1 MKTKHIYKFTATKS
15 EKKQVEVNRKNKET
29 GETETILQNKT
40 VKTPVEFVVKKPSR
54 RIIDEAEAQYAIELS
69 KNIKKG
75 IVTKDMLV
83 KKYADTGGSLTEEET
98 KDTLRSLQRS
108 NEIAN
113 KIQMLSAV
121 DKEKNKSEIEELEL
135 ELVQIRKGLIDV
147 EMSVQSVYE
156 HTADA
161 RAERSMLLW
170 YTVQLSRTIE
180 NNEEKNF
187 FNGIL
192 YEDQLNDLY
201 EKDEEG
207 EDFEKEALAKLML
220 VISYWFY
227 NNNATEKDIEEFI
240 KQQQGGQR

>member
-1 MKTKHIYKFTATKS
+1 
-15 EKKQVEVNRKNKET
+15 
-29 GETETILQNKT
+29 
-40 VKTPVEFVVKKPSR
+40 
-54 RIIDEAEAQYAIELS
+54 
-69 KNIKKG
+69 
-75 IVTKDMLV
+75 
-83 KKYADTGGSLTEEET
+83 
-98 KDTLRSLQRS
+98 
-108 NEIAN
+108 
-113 KIQMLSAV
+113 
-121 DKEKNKSEIEELEL
+121 
-135 ELVQIRKGLIDV
+135 
-147 EMSVQSVYE
+147 MSVQSVYE

-180 NNEEKNF
+180 NNEEENF

-207 EDFEKEALAKLML
+207 KDFEKEALAKLML

-240 KQQQGGQR
+240 KQQQGG

>member
-1 MKTKHIYKFTATKS
+1 MKTKYIYKFQVNKS

-40 VKTPVEFVVKKPSR
+40 VKTPVEFVIKKPSR
-54 RIIDEAEAQYAIELS
+54 RIVDEAEAQYAIELS

-98 KDTLRSLQRS
+98 KDTLRKLQRS
-108 NEIAN
+108 NEITN
-113 KIQMLSAV
+113 KVQMLSATG
-121 DKEKNKSEIEELEL
+121 KEKNKSEIEEL
-135 ELVQIRKGLIDV
+135 VQIRKNLIDI

-170 YTVQLSRTIE
+170 YAVQLGGIVE
-180 NNEEKNF
+180 EGEEKSF
-187 FNGIL
+187 FDGLI
-192 YEDQLNDLY
+192 YEDQLNNLY

-207 EDFEKEALAKLML
+207 EDFEKEALNKLML
-220 VISYWFY
+220 VVSYWFY
-227 NNNATEKDIEEFI
+227 NNQAGEKDIEEFLN
-240 KQQQGGQR
+240 QQEGG

>member
-1 MKTKHIYKFTATKS
+1 MKTKYIYKFQVNKS

-40 VKTPVEFVVKKPSR
+40 VKTPVEFVIKKPSR
-54 RIIDEAEAQYAIELS
+54 RIVDEAEAQYAIELS

-98 KDTLRSLQRS
+98 KDTLRKLQRS
-108 NEIAN
+108 NEISN
-113 KIQMLSAV
+113 KIQMLSAT
-121 DKEKNKSEIEELEL
+121 DKKKNKKEIEELEL
-135 ELVQIRKGLIDV
+135 ELVQIRKNLIDV

-170 YTVQLSRTIE
+170 YAVQLGVIIE
-180 NNEEKNF
+180 EGEEKSF
-187 FNGIL
+187 FNGL
-192 YEDQLNDLY
+192 VYEDQLNNLY

-207 EDFEKEALAKLML
+207 EDFEKEALTKLML
-220 VISYWFY
+220 VVSYWFY
-227 NNNATEKDIEEFI
+227 NNQSSEKDIEEFL
-240 KQQQGGQR
+240 KQQEGG